1 MALTA
6 LYSYRSSS
14 QTFLNKSNVLRR
26 LALNAKDPGVLEA
39 VPLASLSLGSVLIG
53 RTLRDAIIGLGS
65 AFRGHSIYIMPA
77 EQVAFSEAE
86 YLP

>member
-26 LALNAKDPGVLEA
+26 LALNAKDPGILEA
-39 VPLASLSLGSVLIG
+39 VPLASLSLGSVSIG

-65 AFRGHSIYIMPA
+65 AF
-77 EQVAFSEAE
+77 
-86 YLP
+86 